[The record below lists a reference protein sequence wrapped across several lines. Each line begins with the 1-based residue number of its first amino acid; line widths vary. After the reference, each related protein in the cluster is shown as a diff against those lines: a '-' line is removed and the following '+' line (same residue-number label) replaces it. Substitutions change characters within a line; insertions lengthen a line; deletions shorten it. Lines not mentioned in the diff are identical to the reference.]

1 MRRGSKVILC
11 GGLWRWMMK
20 QAGRQAV
27 DYYVQMESHCITYL
41 MYLTYRLPLVPVAWW
56 GATVAIPT
64 PTL

>member
-1 MRRGSKVILC
+1 MAMDGE
-11 GGLWRWMMK
+11 
-20 QAGRQAV
+20 AGRQAGRRLLRA
-27 DYYVQMESHCITYL
+27 DGKPLYYRTYL

>member
-27 DYYVQMESHCITYL
+27 DYYVQMESHCIT
-41 MYLTYRLPLVPVAWW
+41 VH
-56 GATVAIPT
+56 
-64 PTL
+64 TLCTLHIVCHLCQ